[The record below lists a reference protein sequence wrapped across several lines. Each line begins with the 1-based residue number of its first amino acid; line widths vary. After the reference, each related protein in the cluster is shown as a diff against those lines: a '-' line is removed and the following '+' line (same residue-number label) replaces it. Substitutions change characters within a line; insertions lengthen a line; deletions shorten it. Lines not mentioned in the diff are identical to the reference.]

1 MKMKR
6 TALLKLMTGIL
17 VSCTVMLCGTS
28 VFADIIA
35 APPHNTR
42 FYELYHD
49 ECEHENRERGYSALT
64 DFNTYMSPLS
74 DQVVRHINK
83 GDVLH
88 SNTFYTDSEGVRWAY
103 DYNWDWDDVTKAG
116 WYKTENAILI
126 YDSISFE
133 EEHRDEFV
141 YNKGQLNDYTPEKQV
156 VFWTYPGSGEI
167 DFIVSKEEWIPK
179 KGYVDITDK
188 TYADENGDEWLYIAR
203 GFRSWVNLSDIE
215 GENAAEMQGE
225 RIYVTTE
232 AIEEAYEPALAVSN
246 IPISDRDEK
255 SDFLLPIILA
265 LCAAAAAGG
274 FLLGIMAEKKNKKA
288 RTNE

>member
-1 MKMKR
+1 IVR
-6 TALLKLMTGIL
+6 L
-17 VSCTVMLCGTS
+17 VQ
-28 VFADIIA
+28 
-35 APPHNTR
+35 N
-42 FYELYHD
+42 
-49 ECEHENRERGYSALT
+49 
-64 DFNTYMSPLS
+64 
-74 DQVVRHINK
+74 

-88 SNTFYTDSEGVRWAY
+88 SNPFYTDSEGVRWAY
-103 DYNWDWDDVTKAG
+103 DYSWEDTGKAG
-116 WYKTENAILI
+116 WYKTENVELV

-141 YNKGQLNDYTPEKQV
+141 YNKGQLNDYVPEKQV

-167 DFIVSKEEWIPK
+167 DFVVSKEEWIPK

-215 GENAAEMQGE
+215 GETAAEMQGE

-232 AIEEAYEPALAVSN
+232 AIEEASEPVLVVSN
-246 IPISDRDEK
+246 IPTPDRAEK
-255 SDFLLPIILA
+255 PNFQLPLILA

-288 RTNE
+288 RTGE